1 MSDGCQE
8 SRSTPGDPTME
19 NTSTSIQK
27 QFETA
32 LDAFVNKAKE
42 DRHVLAAI
50 LFGSL
55 SADRV
60 WEKSDIDLIVVTR
73 DDKKLFRKEGKDDD
87 EVSEGAALL
96 ENDVYI
102 HVFMQPRSAFRK
114 MIEGGLQSS
123 FMHSSFADSR
133 LLFTR
138 DETIRELYDGI
149 GELKARDRQVQLM
162 HAGVFVIPT
171 LYKAEKW
178 FHVKQDLHYSFVYIL
193 HCVNGLAKIEVFLHN
208 QLASREVIQQALQ
221 LNPDFFNTVYT
232 DLIDQPVSK
241 ETIAGALAHID
252 RYLEERISVMFQPI
266 LDYLEEEGSVRSVT
280 EIETYFDNQMN
291 LRGVTTVCEW
301 LADKEIIT
309 RVSSP
314 LRLTLK
320 SNVEYEELAFY
331 HFRS

>member
-1 MSDGCQE
+1 
-8 SRSTPGDPTME
+8 ME
-19 NTSTSIQK
+19 ITSTSIQ
-27 QFETA
+27 QRFEAA
-32 LDAFVNKAKE
+32 LDAFVDKAKE

-73 DDKKLFRKEGKDDD
+73 DDKDLFRKEGRDDD

-123 FMHSSFADSR
+123 FMHASFAESR

-138 DETIRELYDGI
+138 DETIRELYEGI
-149 GELKARDRQVQLM
+149 GELKGRDRQVQLM
-162 HAGVFVIPT
+162 HAGSFVIPT
-171 LYKAEKW
+171 LYKAQKW
-178 FHVKQDLHYSFVYIL
+178 FHVKQDLHYSFLYIL
-193 HCVNGLAKIEVFLHN
+193 HCVNGLAKIEVFLAS
-208 QLASREVIQQALQ
+208 QLASREVIQQALR
-221 LNPDFFNTVYT
+221 LNPDFFNAVYT
-232 DLIDQPVSK
+232 RLIDQPVTG
-241 ETIAGALAHID
+241 EAIAGALTRIES
-252 RYLEERISVMFQPI
+252 YLEERIPAMFQPI
-266 LDYLEEEGSVRSVT
+266 LDYLDEEGSVRSVT

-301 LADKEIIT
+301 LADKEIIN

-314 LRLTLK
+314 HRLTLK

-331 HFRS
+331 HYRP

>member
-1 MSDGCQE
+1 M
-8 SRSTPGDPTME
+8 RF
-19 NTSTSIQK
+19 IL
-27 QFETA
+27 
-32 LDAFVNKAKE
+32 LDAFSGDTQMETTPSTVERKFESALASFVSKARE
-42 DRHVLAAI
+42 DRHILAAI

-73 DDKKLFRKEGKDDD
+73 DDKNLFRRESRDDD

-123 FMHSSFADSR
+123 FMHSALARSR
-133 LLFTR
+133 LLFTH

-149 GELKARDRQVQLM
+149 QALHSRDRQVQLM
-162 HAGVFVIPT
+162 HAASHVIPT

-178 FHVKQDLHYSFVYIL
+178 FHVRRDLHYAFLYIML
-193 HCVNGLAKIEVFLHN
+193 CANSLAKIEVFMHG
-208 QLASREVIQQALQ
+208 QLAGREVIQQALE
-221 LNPDFFNTVYT
+221 LNPEFFNKVYT
-232 DLIDQPVSK
+232 DLIDQPKTEAVVG
-241 ETIAGALAHID
+241 EALGLID
-252 RYLEERISVMFQPI
+252 AYLEERLPDLFQPI
-266 LDYLEEEGSVRSVT
+266 LDYLAEEGSARSVT
-280 EIETYFDNQMN
+280 EIETWFDNQMN

-301 LADKEIIT
+301 LSDKDVIS

-320 SNVEYEELAFY
+320 SNVEYEELGFY
-331 HFRS
+331 YYRG

>member
-1 MSDGCQE
+1 MFGWRDTS
-8 SRSTPGDPTME
+8 ME
-19 NTSTSIQK
+19 NKSQSIQQ
-27 QFETA
+27 QFEAA
-32 LDAFVNKAKE
+32 LDAFVAKAKQ

-73 DDKKLFRKEGKDDD
+73 DDKDLFRKEGRGDDD

-96 ENDVYI
+96 EHDVYI
-102 HVFMQPRSAFRK
+102 HVSMQPRSAFRK

-123 FMHSSFADSR
+123 FMHSSFAESR

-138 DETIRELYDGI
+138 DETIRELYEGI
-149 GELKARDRQVQLM
+149 GELKERDRQVQLM
-162 HAGVFVIPT
+162 HAGAFVIPT

-178 FHVKQDLHYSFVYIL
+178 FHVKEDLHYSFLYIL
-193 HCVNGLAKIEVFLHN
+193 HCVNGLAKIEVFLDS
-208 QLASREVIQQALQ
+208 QLASREVIQQALR
-221 LNPDFFNTVYT
+221 LNPGFFDAVYT
-232 DLIDQPVSK
+232 RLIDQPVSS
-241 ETIAGALAHID
+241 EAIAGALTRIEA
-252 RYLEERISVMFQPI
+252 YLEERIPVMFQPI
-266 LDYLEEEGSVRSVT
+266 LDYLAEEGSVRSVT

-301 LADKEIIT
+301 LADKEVIS

-314 LRLTLK
+314 HRLTLK

-331 HFRS
+331 HYRP

>member
-1 MSDGCQE
+1 MQNPPSAVE
-8 SRSTPGDPTME
+8 R
-19 NTSTSIQK
+19 
-27 QFETA
+27 QFESA
-32 LDAFVNKAKE
+32 LDAFVSKARE

-60 WEKSDIDLIVVTR
+60 WEKSDIDLIVITR
-73 DDKKLFRKEGKDDD
+73 DDKKLFRKESKDDD

-123 FMHSSFADSR
+123 FMHSALAQSR
-133 LLFTR
+133 LLFTHDESIR
-138 DETIRELYDGI
+138 DLYDGI
-149 GELKARDRQVQLM
+149 RALNARDRQVQLM
-162 HAGVFVIPT
+162 HAASHVIPT

-178 FHVKQDLHYSFVYIL
+178 FHVRRDLHYAFLYIML
-193 HCVNGLAKIEVFLHN
+193 CVSSLAKIEVFMN
-208 QLASREVIQQALQ
+208 GQLAGREVIQQALK
-221 LNPDFFNTVYT
+221 LNPGFFDKVYT
-232 DLIDQPVSK
+232 DLIDQPK
-241 ETIAGALAHID
+241 TETLVGEALGLID
-252 RYLEERISVMFQPI
+252 TYLEERLPDLFQPI
-266 LDYLEEEGSVRSVT
+266 LDYLAEEGSARSVT
-280 EIETYFDNQMN
+280 EIETWFDNQMN

-301 LADKEIIT
+301 LADKDVIS

-320 SNVEYEELAFY
+320 SNVEYEELGFY
-331 HFRS
+331 YHRV

>member
-1 MSDGCQE
+1 MNHTDQ
-8 SRSTPGDPTME
+8 
-19 NTSTSIQK
+19 SIQTR
-27 QFETA
+27 FESA
-32 LDAFVNKAKE
+32 LEAFVDKARE
-42 DRHVLAAI
+42 DRHILAAI

-73 DDKKLFRKEGKDDD
+73 DDKNLFRKSNRDDD

-102 HVFMQPRSAFRK
+102 HVFMQPRAAFRK

-123 FMHSSFADSR
+123 FMHSSFAESR
-133 LLFTR
+133 LLFTH
-138 DETIRELYDGI
+138 DESIRELYNGI
-149 GELKARDRQVQLM
+149 GELRARDRQVQLM
-162 HAGVFVIPT
+162 QAGAFVIPT

-178 FHVKQDLHYSFVYIL
+178 LHVKQDLHYSFLYIL
-193 HCVNGLAKIEVFLHN
+193 HCVNGLAKIEVFLHS
-208 QLASREVIQQALQ
+208 QLASREVIQQALR
-221 LNPDFFNTVYT
+221 LNPDFFNAVYT
-232 DLIDQPVSK
+232 RLIDQPATH
-241 ETIAGALAHID
+241 EAIAEALAHID
-252 RYLEERISVMFQPI
+252 RYLEERIPVMFQPI

-301 LADKEIIT
+301 LADKEIISK
-309 RVSSP
+309 VSSP
-314 LRLTLK
+314 LKLTLK

-331 HFRS
+331 HFRP

>member
-1 MSDGCQE
+1 
-8 SRSTPGDPTME
+8 ME
-19 NTSTSIQK
+19 NKSQSILQ
-27 QFETA
+27 QFEAA
-32 LDAFVNKAKE
+32 LDAFVAKAKQ

-60 WEKSDIDLIVVTR
+60 WEKSDIDLIVITR
-73 DDKKLFRKEGKDDD
+73 DDKNLFRKESRDDD
-87 EVSEGAALL
+87 EVSESAALL

-123 FMHSSFADSR
+123 FMHSALAQSR
-133 LLFTR
+133 LLFTHDESIR
-138 DETIRELYDGI
+138 DLYEGIRGLHS
-149 GELKARDRQVQLM
+149 RDRQVQLM
-162 HAGVFVIPT
+162 HAAAYVIPT

-178 FHVKQDLHYSFVYIL
+178 FRVRRDFHYAFHYIMY
-193 HCVNGLAKIEVFLHN
+193 CVNGLAQIEVFMHD
-208 QLASREVIQQALQ
+208 QLAGREVIQQALK
-221 LNPDFFNTVYT
+221 LNPGFFHAVYT
-232 DLIDQPVSK
+232 DLIDRPKTEAKVG
-241 ETIAGALAHID
+241 EALSLIED
-252 RYLEERISVMFQPI
+252 YLMERMTALFQPI
-266 LDYLEEEGSVRSVT
+266 LDYLEEEGSARSVT

-291 LRGVTTVCEW
+291 LRGITSVCEW
-301 LADKEIIT
+301 LADKQIIT

-331 HFRS
+331 YHRT

>member
-1 MSDGCQE
+1 
-8 SRSTPGDPTME
+8 ME
-19 NTSTSIQK
+19 NSPSAVER

-32 LDAFVNKAKE
+32 LESFVSKARE

-60 WEKSDIDLIVVTR
+60 WEKSDIDLIVITR
-73 DDKKLFRKEGKDDD
+73 DDKNLFRKESRDDD

-123 FMHSSFADSR
+123 FMHSALAQSR
-133 LLFTR
+133 LLFTHDESIR
-138 DETIRELYDGI
+138 DLYDGI
-149 GELKARDRQVQLM
+149 RALHARDRQVQLM
-162 HAGVFVIPT
+162 HAAAHVIPT

-178 FHVKQDLHYSFVYIL
+178 LHVRRDLHYAFHYIMY
-193 HCVNGLAKIEVFLHN
+193 CINGLARIEVFMHD
-208 QLASREVIQQALQ
+208 QLAGREVIQQALK
-221 LNPDFFNTVYT
+221 LNPGFFKAVYT
-232 DLIDQPVSK
+232 DLIDRPKTEEAVG
-241 ETIAGALAHID
+241 EALALID
-252 RYLEERISVMFQPI
+252 TYLEERVTALFQPI
-266 LDYLEEEGSVRSVT
+266 LDYLEEEGSARSVT
-280 EIETYFDNQMN
+280 EIETWFDNQMN
-291 LRGVTTVCEW
+291 LRGVTSVCEW
-301 LADKEIIT
+301 LADKDVIT

-331 HFRS
+331 YYRT

>member
-1 MSDGCQE
+1 MQNPPSAVE
-8 SRSTPGDPTME
+8 R
-19 NTSTSIQK
+19 
-27 QFETA
+27 QFESA
-32 LDAFVNKAKE
+32 LDAFVSKARE

-60 WEKSDIDLIVVTR
+60 WEKSDIDLIVITR
-73 DDKKLFRKEGKDDD
+73 DDNKLFRKESKDDD

-123 FMHSSFADSR
+123 FMHSALAQSR
-133 LLFTR
+133 LLFTHDESIR
-138 DETIRELYDGI
+138 DLYDGI
-149 GELKARDRQVQLM
+149 RALNARDRQVQLM
-162 HAGVFVIPT
+162 HAASHVIPT

-178 FHVKQDLHYSFVYIL
+178 LHVRRDLHYAFHYIMY
-193 HCVNGLAKIEVFLHN
+193 CINGLAQIEVFMHD
-208 QLASREVIQQALQ
+208 QLAGREVIQQALE
-221 LNPDFFNTVYT
+221 LNPGFFNAVYT
-232 DLIDQPVSK
+232 DLIDRPKTEEAVG
-241 ETIAGALAHID
+241 EALARID
-252 RYLEERISVMFQPI
+252 AYLTDRVTALFQPI
-266 LDYLEEEGSVRSVT
+266 LDYLEEEGSARSVT
-280 EIETYFDNQMN
+280 EIETWFDNQMN

-301 LADKEIIT
+301 LADKDIIT

-320 SNVEYEELAFY
+320 SNVDYEELAFY
-331 HFRS
+331 YHRV

>member
-1 MSDGCQE
+1 
-8 SRSTPGDPTME
+8 ME
-19 NTSTSIQK
+19 NTPSTVEQ

-32 LDAFVNKAKE
+32 LESFVSKARQ

-60 WEKSDIDLIVVTR
+60 WEKSDIDLIVITR
-73 DDKKLFRKEGKDDD
+73 DDKNLFRKESRDDD

-123 FMHSSFADSR
+123 FMHSALAQSR
-133 LLFTR
+133 LLFTHDESIR
-138 DETIRELYDGI
+138 DLYEGIRGLHS
-149 GELKARDRQVQLM
+149 RDRQVQLM
-162 HAGVFVIPT
+162 HAAAYVIPT

-178 FHVKQDLHYSFVYIL
+178 FRVRRDFHYAFHYIMY
-193 HCVNGLAKIEVFLHN
+193 CVNGLAQIEVFMHD
-208 QLASREVIQQALQ
+208 QLAGREVIQQALK
-221 LNPDFFNTVYT
+221 LNPGFFHAVYT
-232 DLIDQPVSK
+232 DLIDRPKTEAQVG
-241 ETIAGALAHID
+241 EALSLIED
-252 RYLEERISVMFQPI
+252 YLMERMTALFQPI
-266 LDYLEEEGSVRSVT
+266 LDYLEEEGSARSVT

-291 LRGVTTVCEW
+291 LRGITSVCEW
-301 LADKEIIT
+301 LADNQIIT

-331 HFRS
+331 YHRT